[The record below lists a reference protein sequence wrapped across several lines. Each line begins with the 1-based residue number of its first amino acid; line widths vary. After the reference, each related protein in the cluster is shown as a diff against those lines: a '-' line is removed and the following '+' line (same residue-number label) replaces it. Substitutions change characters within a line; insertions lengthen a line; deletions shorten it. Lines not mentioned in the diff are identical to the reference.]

1 MFTEIVRHD
10 GLQNIHYVSLS
21 ESKVKKVFQ
30 RKWNNENKWLIKA
43 GQKCT
48 IREIEIMKRNVGKRL
63 QYCSWLLFAL
73 KLGHIWIS
81 KDTH

>member
-30 RKWNNENKWLIKA
+30 RKWNNENKWLIKV

-48 IREIEIMKRNVGKRL
+48 IREIEIMMRNGGKRL
-63 QYCSWLLFAL
+63 QLLFL
-73 KLGHIWIS
+73 TPICS
-81 KDTH
+81 